1 MDAGNL
7 ALRTVPLLGLGVL
20 LVAGGSP
27 AQGESLGVF
36 ESRDASFELVRIA
49 DGLKV
54 PWGLAFLPDGRMLVT
69 ERPGRLQLVDPRTG
83 ALSRV
88 RGVPDIADGG
98 QGGLLDVIVHPR
110 YQTNGWIY
118 LSYSASSRKGRT
130 TRVARARLDGDELI
144 DLEVIFVAEP
154 VFATRHHFG
163 SRLAID
169 GDGYLFIT
177 VGDRGQRY
185 EAQKLSAHMGKV
197 IRLHDDGRVPADN
210 PFATRSGA
218 RPEIYSYGHRNLQ
231 GLALEPESG
240 APWVHEHGP
249 MGGDE
254 VNRIR
259 PGRNYGWPV
268 ITYGEEYSGGKI
280 GEGTAKPGM
289 EQPVK
294 YYVPSIAP
302 SGMTFYSG
310 EAFPQWQGDLFIGAL
325 KLTHLN
331 RLVMR
336 DGQVQAEERLL
347 EELAYRVRNVVQGP
361 GGLLYLLVD
370 EGMVLRLQPPGS

>member
-1 MDAGNL
+1 M
-7 ALRTVPLLGLGVL
+7 
-20 LVAGGSP
+20 
-27 AQGESLGVF
+27 
-36 ESRDASFELVRIA
+36 
-49 DGLKV
+49 
-54 PWGLAFLPDGRMLVT
+54 
-69 ERPGRLQLVDPRTG
+69 
-83 ALSRV
+83 
-88 RGVPDIADGG
+88 
-98 QGGLLDVIVHPR
+98 
-110 YQTNGWIY
+110 
-118 LSYSASSRKGRT
+118 
-130 TRVARARLDGDELI
+130 
-144 DLEVIFVAEP
+144 
-154 VFATRHHFG
+154 
-163 SRLAID
+163 
-169 GDGYLFIT
+169 
-177 VGDRGQRY
+177 
-185 EAQKLSAHMGKV
+185 
-197 IRLHDDGRVPADN
+197 PADN

-218 RPEIYSYGHRNLQ
+218 RPEIYSYGHLNLQ

-294 YYVPSIAP
+294 YYIPSIAP

-361 GGLLYLLVD
+361 DGLLYLLGD
-370 EGMVLRLQPPGS
+370 DGMVLRLQPPGSQPG